1 MKPELMPTSV
11 TESLS
16 PPASQYPARKRWT
29 RAECERLEGLG
40 IFDQQHVELI
50 EGDLIDKLGKT
61 RPHVDTAALLFGW
74 LMPVFGGRRVNHAAP
89 IDVAPED
96 NRTNQPEPDLIVL
109 KREYSESPAYRSAT
123 PQPRDLDLVLE
134 ISDTT
139 LAFDLTIKAAL
150 YARAGIVEY
159 WVFDLTGRR
168 LIVLREPQGGRYVT
182 ITSYNERESVAPL
195 AAPASSLPVATVFPA

>member
-1 MKPELMPTSV
+1 MPASV
-11 TESLS
+11 TENLS
-16 PPASQYPARKRWT
+16 PPASEHPPRKRWS

-61 RPHVDTAALLFGW
+61 RPHVDAAALLFGW

-96 NRTNQPEPDLIVL
+96 NRTNLPEPDLIVL
-109 KREYSESPAYRSAT
+109 KREYSESGGYWSAT
-123 PQPRDLDLVLE
+123 PQPKDLDLVVE
-134 ISDTT
+134 IADTT
-139 LAFDLTIKAAL
+139 LAFDLTVKAAL

-159 WVFDLTGRR
+159 WVLDLTGRR
-168 LIVLREPQGGRYVT
+168 LIVLRDPQNGRYTSV
-182 ITSYNERESVAPL
+182 TSYSELESIAPL
-195 AAPASSLPVATVFPA
+195 AAAGSDFQIRGALPGNSI